1 MNKIHGCFGG
11 VLLRK
16 SDVEAVKGCC
26 LFTGLSDGQLDEILS
41 SPQITVSSYKKH
53 EPIFTP
59 LSYMRSL
66 AIITKG
72 ETDVYKQ
79 TDKGP
84 LFLSILSPGGVF
96 GMAALFYEKNGFI
109 NSVSA
114 RTDCRVCF
122 IPKEYLERIF
132 IRHPNVAENY
142 IVVLSQKIHYLN
154 AKITNLSSPSPAARL
169 LSYLQA
175 LDGGSDGKVNLPVSM
190 SELSKVLSLGRT
202 SLYNAFDE
210 LSENGVIKREGKI
223 IHILLPKGFE

>member
-1 MNKIHGCFGG
+1 M
-11 VLLRK
+11 RK
-16 SDVEAVKGCC
+16 SDIEAVKGCC

-84 LFLSILSPGGVF
+84 LFLSILSSGGVF
-96 GMAALFYEKNGFI
+96 GMAALFYEKNCFI
-109 NSVSA
+109 TICSA
-114 RTDCRVCF
+114 STDCSVCF

-132 IRHPNVAENY
+132 IRHPNVAKNY